1 MVVPGKWNVLQIT
14 VTDLVGRSDQ
24 SRQGGGVGRQ
34 NLVRV
39 IKGVKFV
46 LVVGVVRVFRM
57 IRMVHLDE
65 Y

>member
-1 MVVPGKWNVLQIT
+1 MVVRGKWNVLQII
-14 VTDLVGRSDQ
+14 VMDLVGRGDR

-39 IKGVKFV
+39 IKVVKLV